1 MFDFEWVCNF
11 TKNVKQ
17 IQLFSNKFSM
27 TWWRPPGRCPDY
39 MKSERV
45 SMKFQVFQFF
55 LNLDDFWSYFNGFA
69 GCLEPLVPWP
79 LFWFTKRFR
88 NVHLQIYLKSQG
100 LLRKHSFFTFSNFFN
115 FLSKS
120 NGFPRC
126 LHFDAPWPLFL
137 FFECLGNTSF
147 QFCFELMT
155 S

>member
-1 MFDFEWVCNF
+1 
-11 TKNVKQ
+11 
-17 IQLFSNKFSM
+17 
-27 TWWRPPGRCPDY
+27 
-39 MKSERV
+39 
-45 SMKFQVFQFF
+45 MKFQVFQFF

-137 FFECLGNTSF
+137 FFECLRNTSF
-147 QFCFELMT
+147 QFCFELMRPLNDAERYREIRGDT
-155 S
+155 EFRVQSSEFIVQRSDFKVQRSEFRV